1 MCGTKRKRARAR
13 VGVSD
18 KGLIILVA
26 LLRQANYRTRNDTW
40 RHVTLICRIQSWVV
54 SRENRRYV
62 YPLGCLICG
71 TIQSTRTAP
80 VRIIRVLRRETYL
93 FASCSSSRCLAPP
106 LRFSPTLAFGPITG
120 VGLDGRC
127 LGSLARLAPSGGGA
141 PLGGGTR
148 PLRLIYRGG
157 GSEGGGG
164 PRLGGL
170 SM

>member
-62 YPLGCLICG
+62 IPSRVPNTPEYVVPYKARVQHQYVSYEYFVVKHTCLLL
-71 TIQSTRTAP
+71 
-80 VRIIRVLRRETYL
+80 VH
-93 FASCSSSRCLAPP
+93 
-106 LRFSPTLAFGPITG
+106 
-120 VGLDGRC
+120 
-127 LGSLARLAPSGGGA
+127 RLVV
-141 PLGGGTR
+141 
-148 PLRLIYRGG
+148 
-157 GSEGGGG
+157 
-164 PRLGGL
+164 
-170 SM
+170 